1 MKPIYI
7 FGRKRIRELEDE
19 LRAKNSE
26 LHSHRKRI
34 VRLKEHIKK
43 MEEDFSKTKASNERL
58 NLENRDL
65 QHRVAVLNN
74 MVESLKLQPR
84 DAKGRFT
91 KKKMI

>member
-7 FGRKRIRELEDE
+7 FGRRRIRELEE
-19 LRAKNSE
+19 KLKEKNSE

-34 VRLKEHIKK
+34 ERLKEHIKK
-43 MEEDFSKTKASNERL
+43 IDESFSKTKESNKRL
-58 NLENRDL
+58 NIENGQL
-65 QHRVAVLNN
+65 QNRVAEFIRT
-74 MVESLKLQPR
+74 VESLKLQPR